1 MKLKSLSKKDRYG
14 NMFSVEFDTSV
25 PEMSLIPNH
34 PGEPKGTDTVPAWLT
49 PGEFVMNA
57 ESVRMFEPQIEAMND
72 AGRAVQKQ
80 QGGTIPQYKS
90 EGGLLDRLV
99 NMFSSDDEVP
109 RLPDATMGAVPPAV
123 DARAGRVDELSKAM
137 FPQGA
142 TRPDPKVSNE
152 ILMNLLKDKEGFRDK
167 AYLDSAGI
175 PTIGYGFTEGV
186 QMGDTMDE
194 NIANKRLLQEM
205 ARTDED
211 YNKLVTVDLNPNQEA
226 AVKSL
231 LYNIG
236 GPQFANSKA
245 RAALNAGDFDT
256 FKKEA
261 SEFRMADGKV
271 VPGLENRRRDEL
283 ELFFKPYKPDRP
295 ETKDSVTAT
304 IPGEDQDAFQRK
316 VEEAQ
321 RITREKGIYD
331 PDGDMAQIQAG
342 IDEAKILEDQRRM
355 QQGQVPSLGAPPKS
369 NEFQQANEFAGLGSS
384 TPPPE
389 QDDRGALQKFGESG
403 GLMGALSRGTDTLN
417 KIKEK
422 FQNENIQQNR
432 TNRLLLEQDRMQQ
445 GQIKEPPKVSAFDQD
460 FSDVEDMS
468 PAGSWTA
475 TQEQQQA
482 AVDVM
487 DTGNALNAARDN
499 IKALETKIKKANESG
514 KAADDSDIDKLNQLK
529 KELPDLEKENQTA
542 LANQVSKN
550 QKAAGLEDEDLDQ
563 DAEQDLAYTIA
574 GQTPPPTGAPP
585 KDDPSPF
592 AKGGEDTPVTDLT
605 TVEKIADDKNF
616 PDDGTT
622 KGQTETS
629 ATSEGKKP
637 ENKDDVKTATSF
649 FKDIFG
655 DLYDSGELKR
665 MAIMYVGS
673 RALGGSHN
681 GSLNFA
687 AKAYVKRVDAK
698 VDAHNKYV
706 KDLYKGGKH
715 TSKSLDKFRKSK
727 NLADLELKGATY
739 SPTGGTPITKMM
751 PIYKDGEIAGYSKQ
765 TLVPVKSS
773 ADGGTYYQ
781 TTGGTVIHPAK
792 FASMRDYREEL
803 DPRSGEPYQ
812 KRRARIEG
820 EMETFFSEIRENAG
834 NYFTNDDNQKQYYVE
849 VGPKEAASAF
859 FAWAEKQ
866 GSDPDSP
873 SARRVM
879 KTAYENMI
887 ADAKNPDKK
896 FSPRN
901 FTEYLEDQQLR
912 ETTGAPELFITNSS
926 DVAEGAA
933 PKFVTPDKMN
943 TLYENLDVVVQK
955 IPGSTTRRDD
965 IIGIAIRKWNAM
977 QADDPIKKKYESS
990 AIGSKGE
997 TGFYKY
1003 MMDTAEALHAEL
1015 NKPKE

>member
-1 MKLKSLSKKDRYG
+1 
-14 NMFSVEFDTSV
+14 
-25 PEMSLIPNH
+25 
-34 PGEPKGTDTVPAWLT
+34 TVPAWLT

-80 QGGTIPQYKS
+80 QGGTIPQYKA
-90 EGGLLDRLV
+90 EGGLLERLV

-123 DARAGRVDELSKAM
+123 DSRASRVDELSKAM

-211 YNKLVTVDLNPNQEA
+211 YNKLVTADLNPNQEA

-295 ETKDSVTAT
+295 ETEDSVTAT

-369 NEFQQANEFAGLGSS
+369 DEFQQANEFAGLGSS

-529 KELPDLEKENQTA
+529 KDLPDLEKKNQTA

-550 QKAAGLEDEDLDQ
+550 QKTAGLEDEDLDQ
-563 DAEQDLAYTIA
+563 DAEQDLAYTMA
-574 GQTPPPTGAPP
+574 GQTPPPTDAPP

-592 AKGGEDTPVTDLT
+592 AKGGEETPITDLT
-605 TVEKIADDKNF
+605 TAEKIADDSNF

-629 ATSEGKKP
+629 ATSEGNKP
-637 ENKDDVKTATSF
+637 ENKDNVKTATSF

-655 DLYDSGELKR
+655 
-665 MAIMYVGS
+665 
-673 RALGGSHN
+673 
-681 GSLNFA
+681 
-687 AKAYVKRVDAK
+687 
-698 VDAHNKYV
+698 
-706 KDLYKGGKH
+706 
-715 TSKSLDKFRKSK
+715 
-727 NLADLELKGATY
+727 
-739 SPTGGTPITKMM
+739 
-751 PIYKDGEIAGYSKQ
+751 
-765 TLVPVKSS
+765 
-773 ADGGTYYQ
+773 
-781 TTGGTVIHPAK
+781 
-792 FASMRDYREEL
+792 
-803 DPRSGEPYQ
+803 
-812 KRRARIEG
+812 
-820 EMETFFSEIRENAG
+820 
-834 NYFTNDDNQKQYYVE
+834 
-849 VGPKEAASAF
+849 
-859 FAWAEKQ
+859 
-866 GSDPDSP
+866 
-873 SARRVM
+873 
-879 KTAYENMI
+879 
-887 ADAKNPDKK
+887 
-896 FSPRN
+896 
-901 FTEYLEDQQLR
+901 
-912 ETTGAPELFITNSS
+912 
-926 DVAEGAA
+926 
-933 PKFVTPDKMN
+933 
-943 TLYENLDVVVQK
+943 
-955 IPGSTTRRDD
+955 
-965 IIGIAIRKWNAM
+965 
-977 QADDPIKKKYESS
+977 
-990 AIGSKGE
+990 
-997 TGFYKY
+997 
-1003 MMDTAEALHAEL
+1003 
-1015 NKPKE
+1015 